1 MTDKTCP
8 FCPGEGWVCENHP
21 LRAWSGKPGGCRC
34 GEGMPCTC
42 NTSEDPDIRVVI
54 VEADTTWH

>member
-1 MTDKTCP
+1 MTNKRCP
-8 FCPGEGWVCENHP
+8 FCHGLGWVCENHP
-21 LRAWSGKPGGCRC
+21 LRAWSEELGGCRC

-42 NTSEDPDIRVVI
+42 NTTEDPEIRVVI

>member
-8 FCPGEGWVCENHP
+8 FCRGLGWVCENHP
-21 LRAWSGKPGGCRC
+21 LRVWSDKLGGCRC
-34 GEGMPCTC
+34 GEGMPCAC
-42 NTSEDPDIRVVI
+42 NTAEDPEIRVVI

>member
-1 MTDKTCP
+1 MTNKRGP
-8 FCPGEGWVCENHP
+8 FCHGLGWVCENHP
-21 LRAWSGKPGGCRC
+21 LRVWSEQPGGCRC

-42 NTSEDPDIRVVI
+42 NTTEDPEIRVVI